1 MKALARRQV
10 FLVAGRA
17 LLLLPLFMAIW
28 YFAGTPLTWVPAVG
42 ATPILR
48 AISGG
53 SVAMHQKGR
62 DVMYTVKLE
71 MPYRP
76 GVTPRVAVDVEV
88 GAAKFTYGVALFL
101 ALCLAAKESHS
112 GVGIVIGSGV
122 LIALPA
128 IGIAFDALKQLATT
142 PGLLPFLMWGRGTG
156 EGVALGYQVGTLL
169 LPTLAPVVIWLV
181 LARKLWSP
189 EPESETARP
198 MTTTR

>member
-17 LLLLPLFMAIW
+17 LLMLPVFMALW

-62 DVMYTVKLE
+62 DVTYTVKLE

-88 GAAKFTYGVALFL
+88 AAAKFTYGIALFL
-101 ALCLAAKESHS
+101 ALCLAAKESHN
-112 GVGIVIGSGV
+112 GVGIVVGSAV
-122 LIALPA
+122 LLVLPMV
-128 IGIAFDALKQLATT
+128 GIAFDALKQLAVT
-142 PGLLPFLMWGRGTG
+142 PGMLTFLMWGRGTG

-169 LPTLAPVVIWLV
+169 LPTLAPVVIWLG
-181 LARKLWSP
+181 LARKLWAPDP
-189 EPESETARP
+189 EFEAARP
-198 MTTTR
+198 MTTA